1 MNMENLA
8 KPKGA
13 SGGTLVDLVRGE
25 LAAQEGV
32 EEKKM
37 FGSVAFMVRGKLCI
51 SARDSRIMCRVEPSL
66 HEDLV
71 ARSGAS
77 PVVMKGREMRGYV
90 YVDQRALRTRR
101 ELKFWVNLSLDYLLM
116 GKSMGPKK
124 RLLVKA

>member
-1 MNMENLA
+1 MSLGNLA
-8 KPKGA
+8 KPSRA
-13 SGGTLVDLVRGE
+13 GGETLVDLVRAE
-25 LAAQEGV
+25 LKAQKGV

-37 FGSVAFMVRGKLCI
+37 FGSIGFMVGGKLCI
-51 SARDSRIMCRVEPSL
+51 STRDSRIMCRVEPSL

-101 ELKFWVNLSLDYLLM
+101 DLRFWVNLSLDYLLAD
-116 GKSMGPKK
+116 KSSKPK
-124 RLLVKA
+124 RRASVRA